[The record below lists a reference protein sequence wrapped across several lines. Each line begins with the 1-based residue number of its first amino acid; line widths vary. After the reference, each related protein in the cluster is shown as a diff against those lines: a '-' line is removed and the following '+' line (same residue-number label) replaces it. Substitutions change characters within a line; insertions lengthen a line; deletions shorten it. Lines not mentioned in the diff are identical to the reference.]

1 MNILIILFILF
12 PFKNKEIDLID
23 KIYEKLKLPIWHNP
37 NILCHKDE
45 DCPLSYACCY
55 DAIFPMKDK
64 YCCINYKKRHYKYAY
79 AYNEIKS

>member
-1 MNILIILFILF
+1 MNVLLILFTIL
-12 PFKNKEIDLID
+12 PFNKINTYLLD
-23 KIYEKLKLPIWHNP
+23 KLYEKLKLPSWHIP
-37 NILCHKDE
+37 NILCYKDE
-45 DCPLSYACCY
+45 DCPLPYACCY